1 VQFERYFGAGAATA
15 TRNRAE
21 MSGSGPWIPAFAAM
35 HPPLAPRSTLCAALA
50 ALALLCACS
59 PGGGSGG
66 DATGRPRPSAAAASA
81 PLDAELARDLDRI
94 ERAARAKPAQYEQ
107 ELRARGEALSPDSP
121 GRLDVIALRGL
132 LAALARDRAL
142 CDKLVQQL
150 RDWPAGARRADALVA
165 AADIGAEFLRA
176 HGDLREARKLL
187 TAVDT
192 AQLNAASPVY
202 RWRHFRQLAAI
213 SSDAGELDA
222 ALNDGHAAQRLAE
235 QIGQPWRVAL
245 TLVDLAFTTYRAD
258 TPARARQIAAQALAE
273 AQKDPDPMTLNQ
285 VYTMRGIVHSDDSDT
300 TITLQASSDALEQA
314 AIAGADSVRA
324 LGLANFADYHLRQG
338 HPARALALAEQAL
351 PLARATRNLNAES
364 VARSNIGL
372 AKISMGRIAEGREE
386 ARAGITLDEQQGALA
401 YASDGWKELAGYL
414 ERAGDLAG
422 AVAANREYRR
432 LVDRV
437 LRDETRKLLLEAQER
452 QDAEQRA
459 RDIELLNRDN
469 ALKAEQ
475 VHQRNLS
482 LTLWSALGGCV
493 LVSLGLLYQAFRR
506 VRRTN
511 EALAHSN
518 ASLKRQS
525 ETDPLTGLA
534 NRRHFQAA
542 IKSLSGPD
550 GLAAGVFLID
560 VDHFKRINDS
570 FGHAAGDAVLIELA
584 RRLREAVR
592 DDDLIVRWGGEEFL
606 IVARTRE
613 GQFAPQLAQRLLD
626 LIGSRPVAYEDR
638 SIPVTVSI
646 GFVSLPLPPHGLRLS
661 WERAIDLVDTVL
673 YLAKAHGRNKAYGV
687 ERIHASDAQAAAELT
702 ARLEAAWSEGRV
714 GLMALNGPGVAKAPP
729 ASGFQ
734 AFDGGAMA

>member
-1 VQFERYFGAGAATA
+1 MPRFLV
-15 TRNRAE
+15 
-21 MSGSGPWIPAFAAM
+21 S
-35 HPPLAPRSTLCAALA
+35 RSTLCAALA

-59 PGGGSGG
+59 PRGDGGP
-66 DATGRPRPSAAAASA
+66 DAPSAAASA
-81 PLDAELARDLDRI
+81 PADEALARDLDRI
-94 ERAARAKPAQYEQ
+94 ERAARAKPTQYEQ
-107 ELRARGEALSPDSP
+107 ELRARGATLAAGSA
-121 GRLDVIALRGL
+121 GQLDVISLRGL
-132 LAALARDRAL
+132 LAAFARDRAL
-142 CDKLVQQL
+142 TDQLAQQL
-150 RDWPAGARRADALVA
+150 RDWPAGELRAAATVA
-165 AADIGAEFLRA
+165 AATVSAEYLRQ

-187 TAVDT
+187 MAVDA
-192 AQLNAASPVY
+192 AQLNGAGLVY
-202 RWRHFRQLAAI
+202 RWRYFRQLAAI

-222 ALNDGHAAQRLAE
+222 SLTHGHNALRLAE
-235 QIGQPWRVAL
+235 QTGQPWRVAL
-245 TLVDLAFTTYRAD
+245 SLVDLAFTTLRAD
-258 TPARARQIAAQALAE
+258 TPARARQIVAQALTE

-285 VYTMRGIVHSDDSDT
+285 VYTMRGIVHADDSDSS
-300 TITLQASSDALEQA
+300 ITLQANSDALEQA
-314 AIAGADSVRA
+314 AAAGADSVRA

-338 HPARALALAEQAL
+338 HPARALELAEQAL
-351 PLARATRNLNAES
+351 PLARSTRNTSAES

-372 AKISMGRIAEGREE
+372 AKIAMGRVAEGRDDV
-386 ARAGITLDEQQGALA
+386 RAAITLDEQQGAMA

-422 AVAANREYRR
+422 AVAAYREHRR
-432 LVDRV
+432 MVDRV

-475 VHQRNLS
+475 VHQRNLA
-482 LTLWSALGGCV
+482 LALWAALGGCV
-493 LVSLGLLYQAFRR
+493 VVSLVLLYQAFRR

-511 EALAHSN
+511 QALAHSN

-542 IKSLSGPD
+542 IRSLSSGE
-550 GLAAGVFLID
+550 GLAASVFLID

-570 FGHAAGDAVLIELA
+570 FGHAAGDAVLVEMA

-613 GQFAPQLAQRLLD
+613 GMFAPQLAQRLLD
-626 LIGSRPVAYEDR
+626 LIGTEPVPYEGR
-638 SIPVTVSI
+638 SIHVTASI
-646 GFVSLPLPPHGLRLS
+646 GFVSLPVAPHGLRLS
-661 WERAIDLVDTVL
+661 WERAIDLVDTVM

-687 ERIHASDAQAAAELT
+687 ERIHAEDAVAAAQLT

-714 GLMALNGPGVAKAPP
+714 GLMALSGPGAHPAAAPS
-729 ASGFQ
+729 SGFQ
-734 AFDGGAMA
+734 NLDDGVRPASA